1 MSKKNLIF
9 ALLIFLTLGLY
20 YFVSPTEEDSDN
32 VIVDI
37 TEAPIYQSK
46 SMMTRVYDP
55 TGIQIYQV
63 IAYQISY
70 NADDGNTH
78 FQKPDVMIYN
88 ASGAPSWHISADKAR
103 LTKKRMIDLNG
114 DVSLVNLTPN
124 SQLERITT
132 HSAKVN
138 LATQTVTSPDKV
150 TLHGPNFYSTGYK
163 LEGNLRQKTA
173 NLLENV
179 KTFYFSL
186 LQ

>member
-1 MSKKNLIF
+1 MLKRNLIF

-20 YFVSPTEEDSDN
+20 YFFSPSDEDNDDF
-32 VIVDI
+32 IVDI

-55 TGIQIYQV
+55 AGVQIYQV
-63 IAYQISY
+63 VAYQVSY

-78 FQKPDVMIYN
+78 FQKPNMTIYSAN
-88 ASGAPSWHISADKAR
+88 GALSWYISADRAR
-103 LTKKRMIDLNG
+103 LTKKRTIDLNG
-114 DVSLVNLTPN
+114 DVSIVNLTPN

-132 HSAKVN
+132 HSAEVN
-138 LATQTVTSPDKV
+138 LATQIVTSPDKV

-163 LEGNLRQKTA
+163 LKGDLRKKTA

-179 KTFYFSL
+179 KTFYSNLSL
-186 LQ
+186 